1 MRMTSGPET
10 LRFGSTA
17 CPNSKGKEMV
27 SGMVTHAKRPRQAGL
42 CKFKASLIYT
52 MRPCLKGKRR
62 KQTNLLCKKVVL
74 PVTL

>member
-1 MRMTSGPET
+1 
-10 LRFGSTA
+10 
-17 CPNSKGKEMV
+17 
-27 SGMVTHAKRPRQAGL
+27 MVTHAKRPRQAGL